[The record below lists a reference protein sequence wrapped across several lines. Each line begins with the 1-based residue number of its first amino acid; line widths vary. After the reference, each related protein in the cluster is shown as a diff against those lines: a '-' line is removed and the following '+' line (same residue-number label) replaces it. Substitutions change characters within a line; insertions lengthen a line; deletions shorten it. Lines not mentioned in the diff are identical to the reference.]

1 MAVPED
7 ELRRRVA
14 HMREEREHVDF
25 MEKTASLVGKRLARG
40 LPEGQRDG
48 LAASLEALLRAN
60 RSLRETA
67 GSAPDPGEL
76 AAEAA
81 LAALLAGLRGA

>member
-7 ELRRRVA
+7 ELRHRVA
-14 HMREEREHVDF
+14 HMRQEREHVDF

-40 LPEGQRDG
+40 VPAHQRG
-48 LAASLEALLRAN
+48 SLAASLEALLRAN

-67 GSAPDPGEL
+67 GSAPEPGEL

-81 LAALLAGLRGA
+81 LDRLLAELRVG

>member
-7 ELRRRVA
+7 ELRHRVA
-14 HMREEREHVDF
+14 HMRQEREHVDF

-40 LPEGQRDG
+40 VPEEQRDS
-48 LAASLEALLRAN
+48 LAASLKALLRAN

-67 GSAPDPGEL
+67 GSPPATGEL
-76 AAEAA
+76 EVEAT
-81 LAALLAGLRGA
+81 LDTLLERLR